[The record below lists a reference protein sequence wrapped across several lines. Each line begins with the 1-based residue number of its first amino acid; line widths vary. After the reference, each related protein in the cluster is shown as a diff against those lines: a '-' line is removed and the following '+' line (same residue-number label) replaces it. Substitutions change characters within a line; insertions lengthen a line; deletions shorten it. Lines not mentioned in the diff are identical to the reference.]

1 MKNNRYWPLA
11 IAVVIAL
18 IMLFSPGSTVPSS
31 PENTD
36 KITHTLMFAV
46 LAITSLHAR
55 IPAWLTAV
63 WLVIFAATSEVLQAA
78 LPISRSGSILGRQR
92 RPARHR
98 HRDRYRQPRDEATNF
113 PPRRAEQVL
122 IS

>member
-36 KITHTLMFAV
+36 KVTHTLMFAV

-78 LPISRSGSILGRQR
+78 LPISRSGSIWDGSADLLGIAIGIGIVSLVTR
-92 RPARHR
+92 RRTSR
-98 HRDRYRQPRDEATNF
+98 RDE
-113 PPRRAEQVL
+113 PSR
-122 IS
+122 S

>member
-36 KITHTLMFAV
+36 KITHT
-46 LAITSLHAR
+46 
-55 IPAWLTAV
+55 
-63 WLVIFAATSEVLQAA
+63 
-78 LPISRSGSILGRQR
+78 
-92 RPARHR
+92 
-98 HRDRYRQPRDEATNF
+98 
-113 PPRRAEQVL
+113 
-122 IS
+122 

>member
-55 IPAWLTAV
+55 IPVWLTAV
-63 WLVIFAATSEVLQAA
+63 WLLIFAATSEVLQAA
-78 LPISRSGSILGRQR
+78 LPISRSGSIWDGSADLLGIAIGIGIVSLVTR
-92 RPARHR
+92 RRTSR
-98 HRDRYRQPRDEATNF
+98 RDE
-113 PPRRAEQVL
+113 PSR
-122 IS
+122 S